1 MFKKL
6 LKQFRDRYVINQAW
20 NAPVPEFTPSRV
32 CRYGIRFSGR
42 VQNVGFRLEV
52 AELAK
57 NLGLTGFC
65 ENLPDGDVY
74 AQLQGPEN
82 KILYLVSFM
91 ESLVRIRITEKI
103 MEELPLQEERG
114 FAIR

>member
-1 MFKKL
+1 MIKKA
-6 LKQFRDRYVINQAW
+6 LKHIRTQYVIRQVQQAVIP
-20 NAPVPEFTPSRV
+20 AFSSSDI
-32 CRYGIRFSGR
+32 CRYRVLFSGR

-52 AELAK
+52 AELAR
-57 NLGLTGFC
+57 NLELTGYC

-82 KILYLVSFM
+82 KIQYLVSFM
-91 ESLVRIRITEKI
+91 ESLVRIRIREKI
-103 MEELPLQEERG
+103 MEELPLQQETG

>member
-1 MFKKL
+1 MLKKI
-6 LKQFRDRYVINQAW
+6 LKQFRDRYVINHTW
-20 NAPVPEFTPSRV
+20 NSQVPEFTESRV

-57 NLGLTGFC
+57 KLDLTGFC
-65 ENLPDGDVY
+65 ENLPNGDVY

-103 MEELPLQEERG
+103 LEELPLQEEYG
-114 FAIR
+114 FVIR

>member
-1 MFKKL
+1 MFKKM
-6 LKQFRDRYVINQAW
+6 LKKFRDRYVVNQAR
-20 NAPVPEFTPSRV
+20 NTPLPEFTESRL

-42 VQNVGFRLEV
+42 VQNVGFRMEV

-57 NLGLTGFC
+57 SLNLTGYC

-82 KILYLVSFM
+82 KIQYLVSFM

-103 MEELPLQEERG
+103 IEELPLREETG
-114 FAIR
+114 FAIK

>member
-6 LKQFRDRYVINQAW
+6 LKQFQDRYVINQAW

-42 VQNVGFRLEV
+42 VQNVGFRLEL

-57 NLGLTGFC
+57 KNFTDR
-65 ENLPDGDVY
+65 E
-74 AQLQGPEN
+74 A
-82 KILYLVSFM
+82 
-91 ESLVRIRITEKI
+91 
-103 MEELPLQEERG
+103 
-114 FAIR
+114 

>member
-20 NAPVPEFTPSRV
+20 NAPVPEFTQSSV

-42 VQNVGFRLEV
+42 VQNMGFRLEV

-57 NLGLTGFC
+57 NLGLTGYC

-91 ESLVRIRITEKI
+91 ESLTRIRITDRI
-103 MEELPLQEERG
+103 MEELPLQEETG

>member
-1 MFKKL
+1 MFQKM
-6 LKQFRDRYVINQAW
+6 LKQFRDRYVVNQAW
-20 NAPVPEFTPSRV
+20 NTPLPEFTQSRV

-52 AELAK
+52 AELAR
-57 NLGLTGFC
+57 NWELTGYC

-82 KILYLVSFM
+82 KIQYLVSFM

-103 MEELPLQEERG
+103 LEELPLQEEYG
-114 FAIR
+114 FVIR